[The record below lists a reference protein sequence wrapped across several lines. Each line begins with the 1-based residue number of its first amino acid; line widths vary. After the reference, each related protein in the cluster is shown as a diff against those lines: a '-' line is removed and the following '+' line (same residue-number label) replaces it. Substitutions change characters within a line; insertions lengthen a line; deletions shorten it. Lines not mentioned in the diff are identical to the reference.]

1 MNKWSARTAPPVGG
15 ATVCPAACCS
25 LRPCPDCELG
35 CLLIQPSH
43 IQSPAACVPRPPNS
57 HLLCRALRRPF
68 VLTRAPTFVQNLA
81 EGKRLLKF
89 EKSTYEAD
97 KSLKRM

>member
-1 MNKWSARTAPPVGG
+1 
-15 ATVCPAACCS
+15 
-25 LRPCPDCELG
+25 
-35 CLLIQPSH
+35 
-43 IQSPAACVPRPPNS
+43 
-57 HLLCRALRRPF
+57 LRRPF